1 MADFFHHKT
10 TLFLLSKIINMT
22 NGEKMRLIEE
32 ALELDEN
39 ALTEETILDDIVQY
53 DSMGKL
59 SLIVLCDDEFDKK
72 LTGEQIN
79 SFKTVKDILDFM
91 D

>member
-1 MADFFHHKT
+1 
-10 TLFLLSKIINMT
+10 MT
-22 NGEKMRLIEE
+22 NAEKIAMLEE
-32 ALELDEN
+32 TWELDEGTLKEDTLLEDVD
-39 ALTEETILDDIVQY
+39 AF

-72 LTGEQIN
+72 LPGEVIK

-91 D
+91 G